1 MKKAFLFLEKNRYY
15 FMGFLVL
22 LSVIIVFMWWNDSKK
37 QLKENQ
43 KLQDELTK
51 SKAITAHLKSQ
62 FETSEHIRKKY
73 KQVYD
78 SIQEL
83 IKANDKEIIKLKND
97 KNEKISKVPNW
108 RPNDRQLWI
117 DNNYPRT
124 GN

>member
-1 MKKAFLFLEKNRYY
+1 MKNAFLFLEKNRYY

-22 LSVIIVFMWWNDSKK
+22 LSAIIVFMWWNDSKK
-37 QLKENQ
+37 QLQENQ
-43 KLQDELTK
+43 KLQEELNS
-51 SKAITAHLKSQ
+51 SKALTNYFKSQ
-62 FETSEHIRKKY
+62 FETSEQIRLKY
-73 KQVYD
+73 KPIYD
-78 SIQEL
+78 SIQEI
-83 IKANDKEIIKLKND
+83 IKANDNEIIKLKHD